1 MISILCLCV
10 HNCARSQMAEAY
22 LRQLGGDLFEVES
35 AGLEPGT
42 LNPYVVRALQEEGI
56 DISGK
61 KTQDVFDLFKAGR
74 LYRYVIMVCSK
85 EAAERCPIFPG
96 RVERLYWPFPDPSA
110 FLGTDEQIMV
120 QVREVRDAIKAKV
133 QEFVAQVR
141 ANAA

>member
-1 MISILCLCV
+1 
-10 HNCARSQMAEAY
+10 
-22 LRQLGGDLFEVES
+22 
-35 AGLEPGT
+35 
-42 LNPYVVRALQEEGI
+42 
-56 DISGK
+56 
-61 KTQDVFDLFKAGR
+61 
-74 LYRYVIMVCSK
+74 MVCSK